1 MRTMS
6 AAARWALI
14 ASVVAGAS
22 YVVTW
27 RLDLPPAL
35 EAGWKGAGVG
45 LLALHA
51 LLRARG
57 FDGCLLTAA
66 LALGALG
73 DVLLDVAG
81 LTVGAVAF
89 LAGHG
94 VAAWLY
100 LRHRIPGKALP
111 VLLIPAVAALSYGLP
126 AERAG
131 AGGIALYATGLATM
145 AAAALLSDFPWR
157 TVKLG
162 ALLFVVSDL
171 LIFARLGPLPDGL
184 LTGLGVWGFYYL
196 GQLLICVGVAGTLDE
211 SRATHPQAGYPRE
224 GGDPS

>member
-6 AAARWALI
+6 AAQRAILA
-14 ASVVAGAS
+14 ASAVAGVGYIA
-22 YVVTW
+22 TW
-27 RLDLPPAL
+27 SLDIPPVA
-35 EAGWKGAGVG
+35 AAACKGAGVG
-45 LLALHA
+45 LLAVYA
-51 LLRARG
+51 AMRARSL
-57 FDGCLLTAA
+57 DGWLLVAVM
-66 LALGALG
+66 ALGALG
-73 DVLLDVAG
+73 DVLLNLAG
-81 LTVGAVAF
+81 LTVGAIAF

-94 VAAWLY
+94 VAVWLY

-111 VLLIPAVAALSYGLP
+111 VLLIPAVAALSWQLP

-171 LIFARLGPLPDGL
+171 LIFARLGPLPEGL
-184 LTGLGVWGFYYL
+184 AASLGVWGLYYL
-196 GQLLICVGVAGTLDE
+196 GQLLICVGAAGALE
-211 SRATHPQAGYPRE
+211 RGAGLPLGRHPGRSEA
-224 GGDPS
+224 